1 MKVAVCEDTDWLLSE
16 EAYSIYAPCMY
27 HPTCEDYKTQMEGF
41 LQASSVKVFVCE
53 DRNRKTGMMVLKFS
67 EAAAEIIGIAVS
79 EKLRRR
85 GIGKQLILSAM
96 ELEGIGRIEAQ
107 TDDDSIGFY
116 RRCGFSE
123 EKSIIDYPDGSVV
136 RYNCIL
142 NKQTN
147 SRLRRELMN
156 NKEIIKHFYEV
167 VVSRN
172 LLDELP
178 CYVSEDCSHRTGNAS
193 TPIGIEGMRQHLI
206 AIRKTYPDYT
216 MKIIHQYE
224 DGEYIVSEFIMTGTH
239 KGEFIGIT
247 PTNKVIEIF
256 GVDIDRIING
266 RIIEHCGADTTFD
279 AFWNNGLIKPV

>member
-85 GIGKQLILSAM
+85 
-96 ELEGIGRIEAQ
+96 IEAQ

-142 NKQTN
+142 NK
-147 SRLRRELMN
+147 
-156 NKEIIKHFYEV
+156 
-167 VVSRN
+167 
-172 LLDELP
+172 
-178 CYVSEDCSHRTGNAS
+178 
-193 TPIGIEGMRQHLI
+193 
-206 AIRKTYPDYT
+206 
-216 MKIIHQYE
+216 
-224 DGEYIVSEFIMTGTH
+224 
-239 KGEFIGIT
+239 
-247 PTNKVIEIF
+247 
-256 GVDIDRIING
+256 
-266 RIIEHCGADTTFD
+266 
-279 AFWNNGLIKPV
+279 

>member
-27 HPTCEDYKTQMEGF
+27 HPTCEDYRTQMEGF

-96 ELEGIGRIEAQ
+96 ELERIGRIEAQ

-266 RIIEHCGADTTFD
+266 RIVEHCGADTTFD

>member
-266 RIIEHCGADTTFD
+266 RIIEHCGIDKTSLSIELYLFKD
-279 AFWNNGLIKPV
+279 